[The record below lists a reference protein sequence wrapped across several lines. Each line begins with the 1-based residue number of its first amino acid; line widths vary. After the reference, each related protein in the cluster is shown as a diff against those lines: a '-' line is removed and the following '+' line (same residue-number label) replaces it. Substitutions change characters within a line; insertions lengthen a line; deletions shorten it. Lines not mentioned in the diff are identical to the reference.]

1 MGIENW
7 ELADSAARSAT
18 MQEALPAIGERVF
31 VPARLFPTFAA
42 TRTARGMGWLATI
55 VALASTSIVVLADG
69 EGRTA
74 EVPIGSAHRLEVLQP
89 STTSRLMGAFL
100 LALPAG
106 RRECATLWA
115 RSFVNGAAA
124 LEDAGGGNAALL
136 TLQSVSQDQ
145 LDRGLILADGG
156 CLSSSII
163 FAMLQAYGVDPI
175 TGSHTILFLD
185 AVVDACPSNDW
196 WYGLPDQKKDARMCA
211 AALLAA
217 TAAVAPGVNIL
228 GVAAFGCAAENT
240 YSKRWLNTQRL
251 GMLAVATHPG
261 SPSLGRHGR
270 AMCVV
275 SFLSVAV
282 ACALIASAFDGDEEL
297 PTVAEALDL
306 FWDLLPTMCGRMPRE
321 ALLAPRDDV
330 AAAAATLGESWVDLT
345 PHQARDAAGRCVP
358 LWCDDEPCSTYCEHS
373 RRRDQCK
380 ECDGPNICEHGRLRR
395 NCKECGGGS
404 ICTHGKLRTRCKECG
419 GGSLCTHGRV
429 RSQCK
434 ECGGGDICTHG
445 RMRTRCKECGGGSIC
460 THGRVRTRCK
470 ECGGGSVCEHGRR
483 RGICKECGGGSMC
496 THGRL
501 RSKCKECGGVVTVC
515 KNGRK
520 CCWPSRRCL
529 ACRT

>member
-1 MGIENW
+1 
-7 ELADSAARSAT
+7 
-18 MQEALPAIGERVF
+18 
-31 VPARLFPTFAA
+31 
-42 TRTARGMGWLATI
+42 MGWLATI

-228 GVAAFGCAAENT
+228 GVATFGGAAENT
-240 YSKRWLNTQRL
+240 YSKRWLNTHSTRL
-251 GMLAVATHPG
+251 DFLNRPQATHRYDHRG
-261 SPSLGRHGR
+261 GHGPTPPQPKQ
-270 AMCVV
+270 ATAFTT
-275 SFLSVAV
+275 SHAHIKAS
-282 ACALIASAFDGDEEL
+282 IASA
-297 PTVAEALDL
+297 AKA
-306 FWDLLPTMCGRMPRE
+306 
-321 ALLAPRDDV
+321 
-330 AAAAATLGESWVDLT
+330 
-345 PHQARDAAGRCVP
+345 
-358 LWCDDEPCSTYCEHS
+358 
-373 RRRDQCK
+373 
-380 ECDGPNICEHGRLRR
+380 
-395 NCKECGGGS
+395 
-404 ICTHGKLRTRCKECG
+404 
-419 GGSLCTHGRV
+419 
-429 RSQCK
+429 
-434 ECGGGDICTHG
+434 
-445 RMRTRCKECGGGSIC
+445 
-460 THGRVRTRCK
+460 
-470 ECGGGSVCEHGRR
+470 
-483 RGICKECGGGSMC
+483 
-496 THGRL
+496 
-501 RSKCKECGGVVTVC
+501 
-515 KNGRK
+515 
-520 CCWPSRRCL
+520 
-529 ACRT
+529 